1 MKREESRHTGNIA
14 QVVMQAMVACA
25 MFSCMFVC
33 LGGFAARGDAG
44 GQVLI
49 AAQLCGT
56 ALCSVMLSMPPL
68 AEKLTDAERA
78 HPIACGV
85 AIGLVLLASFVG
97 LQTSVILPVR
107 GVLAMAQGATFWLGL
122 SGCVFLADVLEL
134 AHPMRTLAVAA
145 AVAAVVSFAVV
156 AAGGGLLAYALLALL
171 GTTTLTAGFA
181 EAAGTPPNSEGK
193 PLVNIFKYFN
203 PRAPIANAT
212 SGAIFGVSVAFLV
225 GYGALGPDSAAF
237 AAVGAIAAGFI
248 PRVGNDGAA
257 NRAYAVLLALA
268 IGFIVALPLEGKRV
282 ASGAVVGL
290 NAFYFLRNVGWAY
303 GQCLKLG
310 SLDTAILSRALAPF
324 LTGTAGGC
332 VVGAALAGASWDAEI
347 SSFVGTAMLLLVVV
361 DAVYFMPYLAS
372 PYAREAGNE
381 GPDAEGGREHAE
393 LAKSLLDD
401 APANESAEVSAKV
414 TEPDAGLRARCAVV
428 AEEDELTDRELDIL
442 YLLCK
447 GRTASY
453 IGDELFISKNTAKV
467 HISHIYNKTGIH
479 SQQELMS
486 YVDSVE
492 AR

>member
-1 MKREESRHTGNIA
+1 
-14 QVVMQAMVACA
+14 MQAMAACA

-33 LGGFAARGDAG
+33 LGDFAARGGTG

-56 ALCSVMLSMPPL
+56 ALCSIMLSRPFL

-78 HPIACGV
+78 HPIVCGV

-97 LQTSVILPVR
+97 LQASVILPV
-107 GVLAMAQGATFWLGL
+107 GTVLAVAQGATFWLGL

-171 GTTTLTAGFA
+171 GTAALTAELA
-181 EAAGTPPNSEGK
+181 EAAGVPPNSEGK

-203 PRAPIANAT
+203 PRAPMANAT
-212 SGAIFGVSVAFLV
+212 SGAIFGASVAFLV

-237 AAVGAIAAGFI
+237 AALGAIAAGFI

-257 NRAYAVLLALA
+257 NRAYSVLLALA
-268 IGFIVALPLEGKRV
+268 IGLIVVLPLEGKRV
-282 ASGAVVGL
+282 ASGAIVGL

-324 LTGTAGGC
+324 LAGTAGGC
-332 VVGAALAGASWDAEI
+332 IVGAALAGASWGAGI
-347 SSFVGTAMLLLVVV
+347 SSYVGTAMLLLVVV

-372 PYAREAGNE
+372 PYAREAGRE
-381 GPDAEGGREHAE
+381 EPDPDAGREHAE
-393 LAKSLLDD
+393 LAKALLVDG
-401 APANESAEVSAKV
+401 PSNEEPGEGAQVAD
-414 TEPDAGLRARCAVV
+414 PDAGLRARCAVL
-428 AEEDELTDRELDIL
+428 AEEDGLTERELDIL
-442 YLLCK
+442 FLLCK

-486 YVDSVE
+486 YVDSIEVG
-492 AR
+492 